1 MDVKGQKKVAVA
13 VIMENVEKGV
23 VKQSINNSDYSIFH
37 LPFPIFHVFP
47 LNHSPAQSFLKFIRF
62 TFLGFLFTALLFAQS
77 KYPADSVLVSPKAS
91 LLEKTT
97 ILPIAAWQ
105 RISHNADFLNC
116 QFYPSCSQ
124 YGAIAIKENG
134 IIKGI
139 PMTADRIV
147 RCNPSAFFN
156 QLHIRG
162 GFNDH
167 DGRLI
172 DHPASHLKTSAKK
185 SPIAAGLLSAI
196 VPGAGRVYA
205 GRWFD
210 GFMGFVMVY
219 LTASSALDASKNGN
233 RYQKSFAYS
242 MATIFYTG
250 EIYGAY
256 RTAKYYQRQ

>member
-1 MDVKGQKKVAVA
+1 MKRKLLTSSLYNEEG
-13 VIMENVEKGV
+13 
-23 VKQSINNSDYSIFH
+23 
-37 LPFPIFHVFP
+37 LPACRQGFRGGGYFILF
-47 LNHSPAQSFLKFIRF
+47 FLIGC
-62 TFLGFLFTALLFAQS
+62 GFLFGSLIFAQS
-77 KYPADSVLVSPKAS
+77 KYPADSVLVSSNSTLIEKAI
-91 LLEKTT
+91 
-97 ILPIAAWQ
+97 ILPIAGWQ
-105 RISHNADFLNC
+105 RLSHNTRLLDC

-134 IIKGI
+134 ILKGI

-162 GFNDH
+162 GFHDA

-172 DHPASHLKTSAKK
+172 DHPTSHLIASKKK
-185 SPIAAGLLSAI
+185 SPTLAGILSAI

-210 GFMGFVMVY
+210 GFMSFVMVY
-219 LTASSALDASKNGN
+219 LTASSAIDASKRDNYFG
-233 RYQKSFAYS
+233 KSFAYS
-242 MATIFYTG
+242 MAVIFYTG

-256 RTAKYYQRQ
+256 RSAKYYQRQ

>member
-1 MDVKGQKKVAVA
+1 MKRRLLTFSLYNEEG
-13 VIMENVEKGV
+13 
-23 VKQSINNSDYSIFH
+23 
-37 LPFPIFHVFP
+37 LPAGSQGFRGGANFILF
-47 LNHSPAQSFLKFIRF
+47 FLIAY
-62 TFLGFLFTALLFAQS
+62 GFLFSSLIFSQS
-77 KYPADSVLVSPKAS
+77 KYPADSVLVSSNSTLIEKA
-91 LLEKTT
+91 L

-139 PMTADRIV
+139 PMTAERIV

-162 GFNDH
+162 GFHEH

-172 DHPASHLKTSAKK
+172 DHPTSHLNNSTKK
-185 SPIAAGLLSAI
+185 SPVVAGLLSAI
-196 VPGAGRVYA
+196 LPGSGRMYA

-210 GFMGFVMVY
+210 GLMGFVMVY
-219 LTASSALDASKNGN
+219 LTASTALDASKSEHNF
-233 RYQKSFAYS
+233 QKSFSYS
-242 MATIFYTG
+242 MAGIFYVG

>member
-1 MDVKGQKKVAVA
+1 MK
-13 VIMENVEKGV
+13 I
-23 VKQSINNSDYSIFH
+23 
-37 LPFPIFHVFP
+37 L
-47 LNHSPAQSFLKFIRF
+47 FLI
-62 TFLGFLFTALLFAQS
+62 TSLLFAQS
-77 KYPADSVLVSPKAS
+77 KYPADSVLTSS
-91 LLEKTT
+91 NSTLIEKIL
-97 ILPIAAWQ
+97 ILPIAGWQ
-105 RISHNADFLNC
+105 RLSHNTSLLDC

-134 IIKGI
+134 ILKGI

-162 GFNDH
+162 GFHDA

-172 DHPASHLKTSAKK
+172 DHPTSHLIASKKK
-185 SPIAAGLLSAI
+185 SPTLAGILSAI

-210 GFMGFVMVY
+210 GFMSFVMVY
-219 LTASSALDASKNGN
+219 LTASSAIDASKRDNYFG
-233 RYQKSFAYS
+233 KSFAYS
-242 MATIFYTG
+242 MAVIFYTG

-256 RTAKYYQRQ
+256 RSAKYYQRQ

>member
-1 MDVKGQKKVAVA
+1 MK
-13 VIMENVEKGV
+13 I
-23 VKQSINNSDYSIFH
+23 
-37 LPFPIFHVFP
+37 L
-47 LNHSPAQSFLKFIRF
+47 FLI
-62 TFLGFLFTALLFAQS
+62 TSLLFAQS
-77 KYPADSVLVSPKAS
+77 KYPADSVLTSS
-91 LLEKTT
+91 NSTLIEKIL
-97 ILPIAAWQ
+97 ILPIAGWQ
-105 RISHNADFLNC
+105 RLSHNTSLLDC

-134 IIKGI
+134 ILKGI

-156 QLHIRG
+156 HLHMRG
-162 GFNDH
+162 GFHDA

-172 DHPASHLKTSAKK
+172 DHPTSHLIASKKK
-185 SPIAAGLLSAI
+185 SPIVAGILSAI

-219 LTASSALDASKNGN
+219 FTASSAIDASKRDNYFGE
-233 RYQKSFAYS
+233 SFAYS
-242 MATIFYTG
+242 MAVIFYTG

-256 RTAKYYQRQ
+256 RSAKYYQPQ

>member
-1 MDVKGQKKVAVA
+1 MK
-13 VIMENVEKGV
+13 I
-23 VKQSINNSDYSIFH
+23 
-37 LPFPIFHVFP
+37 L
-47 LNHSPAQSFLKFIRF
+47 FLI
-62 TFLGFLFTALLFAQS
+62 TSLLFAQS
-77 KYPADSVLVSPKAS
+77 KYPADSVLTSS
-91 LLEKTT
+91 NSTLIEKIL
-97 ILPIAAWQ
+97 ILPIAGWQ
-105 RISHNADFLNC
+105 RLSHNTSLLDC

-134 IIKGI
+134 ILKGI

-162 GFNDH
+162 GFHDA

-172 DHPASHLKTSAKK
+172 DHPTSHLIASKKK
-185 SPIAAGLLSAI
+185 SPTLAGILSAI

-210 GFMGFVMVY
+210 GFMSFVMVY
-219 LTASSALDASKNGN
+219 FTASSAIDASKRDNYFG
-233 RYQKSFAYS
+233 KSFAYS
-242 MATIFYTG
+242 MAVIFYTG

-256 RTAKYYQRQ
+256 RSAKYYQRQ

>member
-1 MDVKGQKKVAVA
+1 MR
-13 VIMENVEKGV
+13 I
-23 VKQSINNSDYSIFH
+23 
-37 LPFPIFHVFP
+37 L
-47 LNHSPAQSFLKFIRF
+47 LLT
-62 TFLGFLFTALLFAQS
+62 TFLLFAQS
-77 KYPADSVLVSPKAS
+77 KYPADSVLASPKAS
-91 LLEKTT
+91 LLEKMT

-105 RISHNADFLNC
+105 RISHNANFLNC

-124 YGAIAIKENG
+124 YSAIAIKENS

-156 QLHIRG
+156 HLHIRG
-162 GFNDH
+162 GFH
-167 DGRLI
+167 KSDGRLI
-172 DHPASHLKTSAKK
+172 DHPTSHLTVSTKK
-185 SPIAAGLLSAI
+185 SPITAGLLSAI
-196 VPGAGRVYA
+196 VPGSGRMYA

-219 LTASSALDASKNGN
+219 LTASSAVEASKKDNVLNKGF
-233 RYQKSFAYS
+233 SYS
-242 MATIFYTG
+242 MFGVFYTG